1 MGKLTTGLLAA
12 ALIWTCAACGPSGSN
27 DPRGAAEAFEHAI
40 EADDGA
46 GACALLAPRTRSEVE
61 QSAGK
66 PCAEAIL
73 EEDLPEAGAPTGSSA
88 YGTMGQVRFADD
100 TLFMAEF
107 ESGWR
112 VTAAGCAPKPPAAY
126 ECAIQGG

>member
-1 MGKLTTGLLAA
+1 MGKLTTGVLAVV
-12 ALIWTCAACGPSGSN
+12 LIWTCSSCGPSGSN
-27 DPRGAAEAFEHAI
+27 DPRGAAEEFEHAL
-40 EADDGA
+40 ESDDGA
-46 GACALLAPRTRSEVE
+46 AACNLLAPRTRSEVE

-66 PCAEAIL
+66 PCAKAIL

-88 YGTMGQVRFADD
+88 YGTMGQVRFTDD

-112 VTAAGCAPKPPAAY
+112 VTAAGCAPKPHAAY
-126 ECAIQGG
+126 ECAVQGG